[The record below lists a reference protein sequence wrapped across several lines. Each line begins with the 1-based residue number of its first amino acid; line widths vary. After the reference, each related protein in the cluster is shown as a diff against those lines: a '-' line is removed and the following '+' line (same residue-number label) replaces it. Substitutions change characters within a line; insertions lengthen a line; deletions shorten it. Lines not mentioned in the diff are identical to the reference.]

1 MSNNRKELV
10 PVSINIEGILKWDFS
25 LLREDAIGL
34 AENLLKTI
42 KDNSHANDTVP
53 TV

>member
-1 MSNNRKELV
+1 MGDNRKELV

-25 LLREDAIGL
+25 LTREDAIEL
-34 AENLLKTI
+34 TQSLLKTI
-42 KDNSHANDTVP
+42 KGVPHANDTVP